1 MNLSESKRDK
11 MLSVV
16 AQWRESGQTQKDFC
30 SFHGIKVCTLG
41 YWVKRSSEQDEQS
54 GFTEIHPSTAQTGKI
69 EIIYPNGVRVSTD
82 GDLSLIAKL
91 IHIY

>member
-1 MNLSESKRDK
+1 MNLLESKRDK
-11 MLSVV
+11 MFSLV

-30 SFHGIKVCTLG
+30 CFHGIKVCTLG
-41 YWVKRSSEQDEQS
+41 YWIKRSLEHENQS
-54 GFTEIHPSTAQTGKI
+54 GFTEIRPSMEQARKI
-69 EIIYPNGVRVSTD
+69 EVIYPNGVRVSMD

>member
-1 MNLSESKRDK
+1 MFSL
-11 MLSVV
+11 V

-41 YWVKRSSEQDEQS
+41 YWIKRSSEQDEQG
-54 GFTEIHPSTAQTGKI
+54 GFTEIRPTAMVHTGKI

-82 GDLSLIAKL
+82 GELSLVAKL